1 MKSNSVLNKENFDNS
16 FSKNRRLKSFIFLIS
31 CISIGLYPHFFSKKP
46 PVFIIFATSL
56 VVLLYGVYV
65 LSKNLKIKNY
75 KNIYDSQDISKDIP
89 TLDILVA
96 ARDEQNV
103 IARLVE
109 RLFNLDYPSE
119 KLKIHIIDDGSI
131 DNTPAI
137 LKKLSKKYEKLNVIS
152 RSKNAGGGKSGAL
165 NHALKFLS
173 GEWVF
178 ILDADAQLK
187 NDTLLRIIGFAQNG
201 SWSAVQLRKSVLNTS
216 KNFLTTCQGIEM
228 AMDAYF
234 QVGRLYSAG
243 ISELRGNGQL
253 VRKDVLLSCGS
264 FNENTV
270 TDDLDLS
277 VRLILSQSKIGIFW
291 DPPVMEEAVE
301 DISALF
307 RQRQRWA
314 EGGLQRFF
322 DYGRNLIQS
331 KLTFIQKFD
340 LTYFFILQYAL
351 PIIALVDLIVCLLF
365 FKSPMYWPI
374 SLTAFTLSASASW
387 FGCHKKHEG
396 PVLPNNSIKIVL
408 YLIYLSHWFIIIPLV
423 TFKMSIFPKKIIW
436 KKTTHL
442 G

>member
-1 MKSNSVLNKENFDNS
+1 MKGKSILSIENFDNS
-16 FSKNRRLKSFIFLIS
+16 FSKNRRLKSFIFLIL
-31 CISIGLYPHFFSKKP
+31 CISIGVYPHFFIKKP
-46 PVFIIFATSL
+46 PVFLIYATSL
-56 VVLLYGVYV
+56 IVLIYGIWV
-65 LSKNLKIKNY
+65 LSKNMKILSN
-75 KNIYDSQDISKDIP
+75 NFSESQELLNNIP
-89 TLDILVA
+89 TLDVLVA

-109 RLFNLDYPSE
+109 RLFNLDYPSD

-131 DNTPAI
+131 DDTPII
-137 LKKLSKKYEKLNVIS
+137 LKKLSKKYEKLNIIS

-165 NHALKFLS
+165 NHALKFIS

-187 NDTLLRIIGFAQNG
+187 NDTLRRVLDFAQKG
-201 SWSAVQLRKSVLNTS
+201 SWSAVQLRKSVLNTN

-253 VRKDVLLSCGS
+253 VRRDVLLSCGS

-277 VRLILSQSKIGIFW
+277 VRLILSKSKIGIFW

-322 DYGRNLIQS
+322 DYGRNLIYS

-351 PIIALVDLIVCLLF
+351 PIISLVDLIVCLLF
-365 FKSPMYWPI
+365 LKSPIYWPI
-374 SLTAFTLSASASW
+374 SLTAFTLSAIASW

>member
-1 MKSNSVLNKENFDNS
+1 MKSKSNFNKVNSDNS
-16 FSKNRRLKSFIFLIS
+16 FSRSRRLKSFIFLVS
-31 CISIGLYPHFFSKKP
+31 CMLIGVYPHFFSKKP
-46 PVFIIFATSL
+46 PVFAIYVTSF
-56 VVLLYGVYV
+56 VVLIYGVWV
-65 LSKNLKIKNY
+65 LSKNIKLSN
-75 KNIYDSQDISKDIP
+75 NVCDNNEFLNDIP

-109 RLFNLDYPSE
+109 RLVSLDYPSE
-119 KLKIHIIDDGSI
+119 KLKIYIIDDGSV
-131 DNTPAI
+131 DNTPNI
-137 LKKLSKKYEKLNVIS
+137 LKKLSQKYERLNIIS
-152 RSKNAGGGKSGAL
+152 RSKNDGGGKSGAL
-165 NHALKFLS
+165 NHALQFIS

-187 NDTLLRIIGFAQNG
+187 NDTLQRVLSFAQNG
-201 SWSAVQLRKSVLNTS
+201 SWSAVQLRKSVINTS

-253 VRKDVLLSCGS
+253 VRKDILLNCGS

-277 VRLILSQSKIGIFW
+277 LRLILSQSKIGIFW

-301 DISALF
+301 DIFALF

-322 DYGRNLIQS
+322 DYGRELFLS

-351 PIIALVDLIVCLLF
+351 PIIALVDLIICIVF
-365 FKSPMYWPI
+365 YKSPIYWPV

-396 PVLPNNSIKIVL
+396 PVLPTNSIKMSL
-408 YLIYLSHWFIIIPLV
+408 YLFYLSHWFIVIPLV
-423 TFKMSIFPKKIIW
+423 TLKMSIFPKKIIW